1 MRVVPGI
8 CLLHLLAQP
17 GCARDEGNEAPPVAR
32 SARSETGQDA
42 ERRQTSSSTGC
53 EGEHAADGACDE
65 ADTDADPSDADE
77 GRRGEGSGGDDEDAA
92 FIRELGVCAQAGA
105 AHDPTTIA
113 ATLALID
120 DLPHPVTIPCLL
132 ASLPRPLEIA
142 ATDSELSAQP
152 SGSRTYP
159 RIFIRRQSLLLSVV
173 PTGIGSRNLELSEL
187 DAGGTHSL
195 KGDLRF
201 PVTEALAPDAPYAPI
216 LNDAGNG
223 TLCAA
228 CHGGERRAGGDQ
240 PKEAHLS
247 IALRPHDAQLVP
259 LAELEA
265 VVSTC
270 GHELDDACRML
281 RSLYRGGEAPTEY
294 TFPATLATFQGPR

>member
-1 MRVVPGI
+1 M
-8 CLLHLLAQP
+8 CLLCLLAQL
-17 GCARDEGNEAPPVAR
+17 GCAPQEDGDAAPAAGPAR
-32 SARSETGQDA
+32 GETGQDA
-42 ERRQTSSSTGC
+42 EKRTPADSSSC
-53 EGEHAADGACDE
+53 EREHAADKACD
-65 ADTDADPSDADE
+65 DADAEPSDADE
-77 GRRGEGSGGDDEDAA
+77 EERGEGSAGEDDDRA
-92 FIRELGVCAQAGA
+92 FVRELAACARAGA

-113 ATLALID
+113 ATLALIE
-120 DLPHPVTIPCLL
+120 DLPRPVTIPCLL

-195 KGDLRF
+195 KGDLLF
-201 PVTEALAPDAPYAPI
+201 PVTQALPPEAPYAHI

-228 CHGGERRAGGDQ
+228 CHGGERRAGGEL

-265 VVSTC
+265 VVDSC
-270 GHELDDACRML
+270 RRELDDACRML
-281 RSLYRGGEAPTEY
+281 RSLYHGGGAPSEY
-294 TFPATLATFQGPR
+294 TFPAALATFQRL